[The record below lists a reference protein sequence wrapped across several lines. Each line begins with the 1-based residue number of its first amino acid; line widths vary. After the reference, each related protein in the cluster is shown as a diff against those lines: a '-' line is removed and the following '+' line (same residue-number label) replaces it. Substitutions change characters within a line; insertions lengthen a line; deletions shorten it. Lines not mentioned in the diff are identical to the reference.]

1 MLSEAIHFYAKAQYY
16 SQAVKIAINN
26 ELDGEIVGLSMAS
39 PKEVAFRS
47 AVYFQKKGLAEKAI
61 RLYKKAGAI
70 KKANT
75 LAEQHGFTELISVDV
90 VEEDSQDEEE
100 LMSGG
105 DKGAITA
112 RVGQLI
118 EAGKF
123 DRAVPLLISIKQYDK
138 ALDLCIQH
146 NVPIHDDLVKKMIPD
161 QEPTN
166 PMERNKRSELMKTLA
181 EKCRKQGSF

>member
-1 MLSEAIHFYAKAQYY
+1 M
-16 SQAVKIAINN
+16 
-26 ELDGEIVGLSMAS
+26 
-39 PKEVAFRS
+39 
-47 AVYFQKKGLAEKAI
+47 
-61 RLYKKAGAI
+61 
-70 KKANT
+70 
-75 LAEQHGFTELISVDV
+75 

-161 QEPTN
+161 
-166 PMERNKRSELMKTLA
+166 
-181 EKCRKQGSF
+181 